1 MIASAAIAAR
11 FLVKFTEDRMRR
23 GARGKSPR
31 QTTQPTLQS
40 PISGLRAGARA
51 ASLEPVQLLL
61 IEDDKTICRE
71 LALRWQRRGWTV
83 RACETLAQA
92 AAAAAASAAD
102 LIVLDLQL
110 PDGDG
115 LDWLER
121 FRRRDRHTPVL
132 ALTARDRVSDRVD
145 GLRRGAD
152 DYLVK
157 PFAVDELDARVEAL
171 QRRAASAKGE
181 RVQCGSLVWLRDE
194 GRALLDGQ
202 VLDLLP
208 REFEVLGLLICRSPR
223 LVPKRVIVDALAE
236 RNLEMGDSAVEV
248 YVSRLRR
255 KLAGSGIA
263 IQTARGF
270 GYRLLAGEAP
280 GPTPPDP

>member
-1 MIASAAIAAR
+1 MT
-11 FLVKFTEDRMRR
+11 LRR
-23 GARGKSPR
+23 SLGDTGDC
-31 QTTQPTLQS
+31 
-40 PISGLRAGARA
+40 SGNTM
-51 ASLEPVQLLL
+51 QILL
-61 IEDDKTICRE
+61 IEDDTTISRE
-71 LALRWQRRGWTV
+71 LVLRWQSRDWAV

-92 AAAAAASAAD
+92 DAATAGLVAD

-121 FRRRDRHTPVL
+121 LRHRDRQTPVL
-132 ALTARDRVSDRVD
+132 ALTARDRVSDRVE

-157 PFAVDELDARVEAL
+157 PFAADELDARVEAL

-181 RVQCGSLVWLRDE
+181 RAQCGPLVWLRDE
-194 GRALLDGQ
+194 GQAMLDGQ
-202 VLDLLP
+202 PLELLP

-223 LVPKRVIVDALAE
+223 LVAKRVIVDALAE
-236 RNLEMGDSAVEV
+236 RNLELGDSAVEV

-255 KLAGSGIA
+255 KLAGSGLA
-263 IQTARGF
+263 IQTVRGF
-270 GYRLLAGEAP
+270 GYRLL
-280 GPTPPDP
+280 PDEGHRTSVPQP